1 MIKIKIKLLQQ
12 YRLIENFFTFP
23 SHKEIISKLFHC
35 DFTYVLSLYIIAS
48 QHLTVQGYDYRPS
61 DADYFRCCI
70 VQSYCCIVVVVT
82 M

>member
-48 QHLTVQGYDYRPS
+48 QHLTVQGYDYTALLMRTTF
-61 DADYFRCCI
+61 AVVLFNR
-70 VQSYCCIVVVVT
+70 IVVLLLL
-82 M
+82 